1 MYIPKS
7 ITLLY
12 KKEIGL
18 TLVGLHGRRL
28 LRDSAT
34 AFRLPIR
41 RFTVRRQDDFR
52 SRGVRATSKYYT
64 SSHITGADKNT
75 NRRPRD
81 VFLHVLM
88 RSYISQHTV
97 QCFYKYLHPPAAP
110 LTPTRIIVPC
120 VFPGHEICIF

>member
-18 TLVGLHGRRL
+18 ALVILSMVDVSSEIAQL
-28 LRDSAT
+28 LSDD
-34 AFRLPIR
+34 
-41 RFTVRRQDDFR
+41 RFVVLLFADRTISDL
-52 SRGVRATSKYYT
+52 GVRATSKYYT

-88 RSYISQHTV
+88 RSYISQHNV
-97 QCFYKYLHPPAAP
+97 QCFYKYLHPHAAP